1 MACILS
7 LSTPHVLIQVTDRRL
22 TWPDG
27 QVFNDYTNKV
37 TIFNGRMAVSYAG
50 LSKVLGQKTDEWLAQ
65 TLANPT
71 IRTLADAV
79 YTLKDRATAAF
90 RDWARPAEE
99 KARHHL
105 MFGAI
110 AWARPPGRKSSRVF
124 FCFVSNCHDEHGVLQ
139 ADARADFRVHHRILE
154 PGDFHGF
161 SNIGAALSIEER
173 HRLKERTRRATTLD
187 DLTAGLVEAVRE
199 VAARDRTVSKNVLA
213 VTIPRAVV
221 ELEWRDVML
230 LAGPPLTLDALG
242 SVYFPEN
249 SQAPVQYRPHFVY
262 AGSRVSERPGG
273 AAMTRPESKAHE
285 Q

>member
-199 VAARDRTVSKNVLA
+199 VAARDGTVSKNVLA

-221 ELEWRDVML
+221 EREWRDVML

-249 SQAPVQYRPHFVY
+249 SQAPIQYRPHFVY
-262 AGSRVSERPGG
+262 AGSGVSG
-273 AAMTRPESKAHE
+273 APAGPL
-285 Q
+285 

>member
-65 TLANPT
+65 TLANPA

-90 RDWARPAEE
+90 RVWPRPVEE

-110 AWARPPGRKSSRVF
+110 AWARPPGRKSPRVF

-139 ADARADFRVHHRILE
+139 ADARDDFRVHHRILE

-199 VAARDRTVSKNVLA
+199 VAARDGTVSKNVLA
-213 VTIPRAVV
+213 VTIPRTVV
-221 ELEWRDVML
+221 EREWRDVML

-249 SQAPVQYRPHFVY
+249 SQAPIQYRPHFVY
-262 AGSRVSERPGG
+262 AGSGVSG
-273 AAMTRPESKAHE
+273 AQAGPR
-285 Q
+285 

>member
-1 MACILS
+1 MACIIS
-7 LSTPHVLIQVTDRRL
+7 LSTPDVLIQVADRRL

-27 QVFNDYTNKV
+27 QMFNDYTNKV
-37 TIFNGRMAVSYAG
+37 TVFNGRMAVSYAG
-50 LSKVLGQKTDEWLAQ
+50 LSKVLGQKTDEWLVRI
-65 TLANPT
+65 LANPA

-79 YTLKDRATAAF
+79 HTIQDRATVAF
-90 RDWARPAEE
+90 RDWERLPKE

-124 FCFVSNCHDEHGVLQ
+124 ICFVSNCHDEHGALQ
-139 ADARADFRVHHRILE
+139 AEARDDFRVHHRILE

-161 SNIGAALSIEER
+161 LNIGAALSIEER
-173 HRLKERTRRATTLD
+173 LRLKERTRRATALD

-199 VAARDRTVSKNVLA
+199 VAARDGTVSKNVLA

-221 ELEWRDVML
+221 EQEWRDVML
-230 LAGPPLTLDALG
+230 LAGPPLTLNAIG

-249 SQAPVQYRPHFVY
+249 SQAPIQYRPHFVY
-262 AGSRVSERPGG
+262 AGSGVSGVQAR
-273 AAMTRPESKAHE
+273 SL
-285 Q
+285 

>member
-1 MACILS
+1 MYSQSVYAPRFDPGHRPSSHLARW
-7 LSTPHVLIQVTDRRL
+7 TDVQRLHQQGDHLQWAHGGLPRRVVQSP
-22 TWPDG
+22 W
-27 QVFNDYTNKV
+27 
-37 TIFNGRMAVSYAG
+37 AE
-50 LSKVLGQKTDEWLAQ
+50 TDEWLAQ

-90 RDWARPAEE
+90 RAWARPAEE

-187 DLTAGLVEAVRE
+187 DLTAGLVEA
-199 VAARDRTVSKNVLA
+199 
-213 VTIPRAVV
+213 
-221 ELEWRDVML
+221 
-230 LAGPPLTLDALG
+230 
-242 SVYFPEN
+242 
-249 SQAPVQYRPHFVY
+249 
-262 AGSRVSERPGG
+262 
-273 AAMTRPESKAHE
+273 
-285 Q
+285 